1 MLFLI
6 TCYKYL
12 FIPLDENNIAVEIV
26 FENQLVKEILEKYR
40 LIWAIGHASSL
51 MGWDSET
58 YMPME
63 GVKDRAVARA
73 ELSLLHQ
80 QLILKPEFVELVER
94 AGRQEGL
101 NDFEKGVV
109 RVLQREIKIMK
120 ALPPWLVAEL
130 SKTTQ
135 EAMVVWREAKSKND
149 FNMFKPYLEKI
160 FDLSRKAADYIGW
173 EKHPYDALL
182 DMYEEGLRTSDVLNL
197 FGSLKPSLKQLIVK
211 VISAGK
217 YPREHELEKIP
228 YETSKMEIVNKKILE
243 FFNFPLGKRARLDV
257 SAHPFTIDTGI
268 HDVRITTRYE
278 GVDFKRTLFSVIH
291 EYGHALYQL
300 QIDPALSYT
309 PIGSGVSLGVHEGQS
324 RFWEN
329 IVGRSTA
336 FTEFIYPVLRENLDF
351 VRKYTPEEIY
361 FYFNTVRPSLI
372 RVDAD
377 EVTYNMH
384 ILLRAELEML
394 VLNNEVKVDELPE
407 LWNSKIDEL
416 LGIKPKTYAEGV
428 LQDIHWS
435 MGSIG
440 YFPTYTLGNL
450 LSAQMRYAM
459 NRDINLDETV
469 RSGEFNRIQEWQREK
484 LHKWGATYP
493 PKQLLEKM
501 LGESYNSEYLV
512 KYLSEKYL
520 S

>member
-1 MLFLI
+1 MFQNPVI
-6 TCYKYL
+6 
-12 FIPLDENNIAVEIV
+12 
-26 FENQLVKEILEKYR
+26 KEILEKYR
-40 LIWAIGHASSL
+40 LIWALGHASSL
-51 MGWDSET
+51 LGWDSET
-58 YMPME
+58 YMPLD

-80 QLILKPEFVELVER
+80 QLILKPEFVELVDKASRLED
-94 AGRQEGL
+94 L
-101 NDFEKGVV
+101 NDYERGVV

-120 ALPPWLVAEL
+120 ALPPWLVAEI

-149 FNMFKPYLEKI
+149 FEIFKPYLSKI
-160 FDLSRKAADYIGW
+160 FDLSRKAADFIGW

-182 DMYEEGLRTSDVLNL
+182 DMYEEGLRSDDVAGI
-197 FGSLKPSLKQLIVK
+197 FSKLKPSLKQILEKIMSDK
-211 VISAGK
+211 K
-217 YPREHELEKIP
+217 FPMHHELEKIP
-228 YETSKMEIVNKKILE
+228 YDSAKMELVNKKILE
-243 FFNFPLGKRARLDV
+243 LFAFPLGKRARLDV
-257 SAHPFTIDTGI
+257 SAHPFTIDMGI

-291 EYGHALYQL
+291 EFGHALYQL
-300 QIDPALSYT
+300 QIDPSLSYT
-309 PIGSGVSLGVHEGQS
+309 PIGTGVSLGVHEGQS

-329 IVGRSTA
+329 IIGRSKA
-336 FTEFIYPVLRENLDF
+336 FTELIYPIIRDNLEF
-351 VRKYTPEEIY
+351 VANYTVEDVY
-361 FYFNTVRPSLI
+361 YYFNTVRPSFI

-384 ILLRAELEML
+384 ILLRTELEML
-394 VLNNEVKVDELPE
+394 LLANEIKVDELPE
-407 LWNSKIDEL
+407 LWNNKMDEL
-416 LGIKPKTYAEGV
+416 LGIRPNTYSEGV

-450 LSAQMRYAM
+450 LSAQMKYALSKEL
-459 NRDINLDETV
+459 NLDETI
-469 RSGEFNRIQEWQREK
+469 REGRFTLIEDWQKRTV
-484 LHKWGATYP
+484 HKYGATYP
-493 PKQLLEKM
+493 PKELLQKT
-501 LGESYNSEYLV
+501 LGEPYNSDYLI